1 MTAGPGPRASPAALV
16 GSTVGNSFTLDKLL
30 AQGRHGALFDG
41 RHSRLGQHYAVRVLA
56 LDSGRRAALLGALS
70 QCGAVVHPNLT
81 PVREVIALPDEQL
94 ALCTPLLP
102 GLNLS
107 QRVAL
112 QGKLTAAEGT
122 VMMRQAASALHA
134 LHQRGLVHGGLSPEN
149 LFFTQHDDVAVDNAL
164 GSRKGGQLVQLLDAG
179 LYVCTLQPG
188 QSPLSAA
195 DDQLALGKLIL
206 AHVADL
212 LPGQRRVLERTQ
224 EGRAESRYPSVRD
237 LWQAFDA
244 AKAVGKHGPTGS
256 VATALV
262 PKITLADLRGASRGR
277 RTIVIAGSALLAACG
292 GGDQQTAA
300 TTVPADGLD
309 ATLAHHAEAIGV
321 TDHDLS
327 GEPGAFR
334 EIGDALDLPDAEL
347 SRIVQMD
354 VDVDT
359 MPLRQAEDDAC
370 PHGPA
375 HQPRQARA
383 EDGGDRDLPRRFDVP
398 FLVARMPDGQ
408 TPVADGA
415 EQFEP
420 VWVSPADAL
429 RRHAERLGYPKGF
442 AIYDRGDQESTARAV
457 LRGEWLLAGGS
468 LGDGFQRDQ
477 GAHQ

>member
-1 MTAGPGPRASPAALV
+1 MTAGSGPRASPAALV

-30 AQGRHGALFDG
+30 AQGRHGALFG
-41 RHSRLGQHYAVRVLA
+41 ARHARLGQHYAVRVLP
-56 LDSGRRAALLGALS
+56 LDAGRRAALVGALS
-70 QCGAVVHPNLT
+70 QCAAVVHPNLT
-81 PVREVIALPDEQL
+81 PVREVIAMPDEQL

-102 GLNLS
+102 GFNLS
-107 QRVAL
+107 QRVAA

-122 VMMRQAASALHA
+122 VVMRQAASALHA

-244 AKAVGKHGPTGS
+244 AKAVGRHGPTGS

-277 RTIVIAGSALLAACG
+277 RTIVIAGSALVGLSLVLALVIASRG
-292 GGDQQTAA
+292 PGREPAA
-300 TTVPADGLD
+300 TASATVPAVVHIAFD
-309 ATLAHHAEAIGV
+309 ATPAGATASANGRTVPAGSGLTLPRSDSPIAVTLSAEGYQSKTLSVIPSSAQTIAVTLARTTAAEGARA
-321 TDHDLS
+321 TTRS
-327 GEPGAFR
+327 EPGA
-334 EIGDALDLPDAEL
+334 
-347 SRIVQMD
+347 
-354 VDVDT
+354 
-359 MPLRQAEDDAC
+359 DDD
-370 PHGPA
+370 G
-375 HQPRQARA
+375 
-383 EDGGDRDLPRRFDVP
+383 EDGRDKKKKREHRR
-398 FLVARMPDGQ
+398 RRKSDG
-408 TPVADGA
+408 G
-415 EQFEP
+415 
-420 VWVSPADAL
+420 
-429 RRHAERLGYPKGF
+429 
-442 AIYDRGDQESTARAV
+442 
-457 LRGEWLLAGGS
+457 
-468 LGDGFQRDQ
+468 
-477 GAHQ
+477 

>member
-70 QCGAVVHPNLT
+70 QCGAVVHPNLN

-134 LHQRGLVHGGLSPEN
+134 LHQRGLVHGGLSAEN

-164 GSRKGGQLVQLLDAG
+164 GSSKGGQLVQLLDAG
-179 LYVCTLQPG
+179 LYVSTLQPG
-188 QSPLSAA
+188 QAPLSAA
-195 DDQLALGKLIL
+195 DDQQALGKLVL

-212 LPGQRRVLERTQ
+212 SPGQRRALERTL
-224 EGRAESRYPSVRD
+224 EGRPESRYPSVRD

-262 PKITLADLRGASRGR
+262 PKITLADLKGASGGR
-277 RTIVIAGSALLAACG
+277 RSIVIAGSALVGLSLVLGLVIASRSSGRDAA
-292 GGDQQTAA
+292 APA
-300 TTVPADGLD
+300 PVAVPAVVHIAFD
-309 ATLAHHAEAIGV
+309 ATPAQAVASANGRTAPAGSGLTLQRSDSPVAVTISAEGYQPKTLSVIPSSAQTIAVTLARAAAAGARPA
-321 TDHDLS
+321 TRP
-327 GEPGAFR
+327 EPA
-334 EIGDALDLPDAEL
+334 
-347 SRIVQMD
+347 
-354 VDVDT
+354 
-359 MPLRQAEDDAC
+359 AEDE
-370 PHGPA
+370 
-375 HQPRQARA
+375 A
-383 EDGGDRDLPRRFDVP
+383 EEGGRDKKKRREHHRRRKSDGG
-398 FLVARMPDGQ
+398 
-408 TPVADGA
+408 
-415 EQFEP
+415 
-420 VWVSPADAL
+420 
-429 RRHAERLGYPKGF
+429 
-442 AIYDRGDQESTARAV
+442 
-457 LRGEWLLAGGS
+457 
-468 LGDGFQRDQ
+468 
-477 GAHQ
+477 